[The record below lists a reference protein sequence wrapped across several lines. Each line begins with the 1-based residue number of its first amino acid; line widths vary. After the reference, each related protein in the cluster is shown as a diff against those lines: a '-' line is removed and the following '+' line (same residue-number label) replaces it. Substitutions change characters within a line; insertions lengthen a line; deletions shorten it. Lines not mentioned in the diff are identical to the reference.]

1 VEFLPNH
8 GPTSIMFG
16 PEANLGGFN
25 LMAFGHPDRHYSDGV
40 PRVPGR
46 ERSET
51 DDQLS
56 RLLKDLD
63 PKLEERVN
71 RAFRQWNQVLR
82 DYLRTEM
89 AFRLTVGDDAQAV
102 PFRIVQGLPVP
113 LRKVV
118 QGLEERTLKLLLR
131 LPLLETTAAG
141 LEFLDKQNA
150 VADASIPRAAY
161 FIRELLKG
169 LHSIDLQ
176 KRLSEIHEDVF
187 GAYFYRVP
195 EIHIYWMAIGLACT
209 TLKVDVESLT
219 VVVVLHELAHAYS
232 HLGRDIDSNRWDV
245 ESFAHAD
252 LRIVEGIAQFYTSVI
267 CEKMKERY
275 PAALSSYQALLN
287 IQSGPYVVHK
297 DWVKAPGNNTVS
309 PRAGEVVR
317 ASMVECRTRGIQ
329 DYGEFVQSMKNSHG
343 RLGAR

>member
-1 VEFLPNH
+1 
-8 GPTSIMFG
+8 MFG
-16 PEANLGGFN
+16 PEANLGEFN
-25 LMAFGHPDRHYSDGV
+25 LMAFGHPDRHYSGGV

-51 DDQLS
+51 DDRLA

-63 PKLEERVN
+63 PRLEERVN

-89 AFRLTVGDDAQAV
+89 AFRLTIGDDTQAV
-102 PFRIVQGLPVP
+102 PLRVVPGLPVL
-113 LRKVV
+113 LRRVV
-118 QGLEERTLKLLLR
+118 QTLDEHTLNLLLR
-131 LPLLETTAAG
+131 LPLLESTAAG
-141 LEFLDKQNA
+141 LEFLKVQHA
-150 VADASIPRAAY
+150 VADVSIPMAAH
-161 FIRELLKG
+161 FIRELLKE
-169 LHSIDLQ
+169 LHSIELQ
-176 KRLSEIHEDVF
+176 KKLSEIQEDVF

-195 EIHIYWMAIGLACT
+195 EIHIYWMAIGLVCT
-209 TLKVDVESLT
+209 TLKVDPESLT

-252 LRIVEGIAQFYTSVI
+252 LRIVEGIAQFYTSAI

-275 PAALSSYQALLN
+275 PAALSAYQALLK
-287 IQSGPYVVHK
+287 IQSGPYVVHQ
-297 DWVKAPGNNTVS
+297 DWERAPDKNAPS

-317 ASMVECRTRGIQ
+317 ASMVECRTRGIC
-329 DYGEFVQSMKNSHG
+329 DYDEFVRAVKFSHA
-343 RLGAR
+343 RLSAR

>member
-1 VEFLPNH
+1 
-8 GPTSIMFG
+8 MFG